1 MLSEGCAVQAMEM
14 DGGISFKCADSS
26 AWRKDCTCGTAS
38 DFMTAGEKYGYG
50 QIPAV
55 TKGFV
60 RLVFLTKINEP
71 SARAQYR
78 SSKDRNA
85 KYIYC
90 SDATTVPDTKYWTP
104 HCAEFTAAMARSG
117 GGNKRSLHSVR
128 AQPNG
133 KGRNSVEE
141 CLELYPL
148 LKGAGVTLDD
158 FSFTRSPSV
167 SLGLPPLPAALPAA
181 AGPSVLPGAASSG
194 PAVKRKAALVESASD
209 DEDDEPLIARQRR
222 LEAGGPG
229 W

>member
-1 MLSEGCAVQAMEM
+1 VLSEGCAVQAMEK
-14 DGGISFKCADSS
+14 DGGSRFKCADSS

-78 SSKDRNA
+78 SSKDRIAN
-85 KYIYC
+85 YIYC
-90 SDATTVPDTKYWTP
+90 GDATTVPDTKHWTP

-133 KGRNSVEE
+133 KSNSVEE

-209 DEDDEPLIARQRR
+209 DEYDEPLIVRQRR